1 MKNRKQKSLDY
12 DTRYSEVPRDME
24 SRLEWMCDLYKV
36 SPAKMEEI
44 VEKKRNMEMYLQYY
58 DYRIIFYEVPEGMP
72 RPRFRFIGK
81 SNFMDAA
88 RANPG
93 FIHVYSP
100 TAGDDFRYMQRLKDD
115 DLLSLH
121 QFIQTPCSICID
133 SFFPTPSYFSVTDKF
148 IAEIGL
154 HNQIVKPDWDNIG
167 KKYSDMYNHNI
178 WLDDSLVIDGRVRK
192 FYSMLPRVEI
202 NLRYLNYVTCKQQY
216 NNIIGRSE
224 YNPDYPIEYLNQKG
238 EPNNL

>member
-58 DYRIIFYEVPEGMP
+58 DYKIIFYEVPEGMP

-88 RANPG
+88 IANPG

>member
-1 MKNRKQKSLDY
+1 MKNRKQKSQSY
-12 DTRYSEVPRDME
+12 DTKYSEIPKDME
-24 SRLEWMCDLYKV
+24 SRLEWMCDFYKV
-36 SPAKMEEI
+36 SPDKMDEI
-44 VEKKRNMEMYLQYY
+44 ITKKRNMELYLEYY
-58 DYRIIFYEVPEGMP
+58 DYKIIFYEVPEGMP

-100 TAGDDFRYMQRLKDD
+100 TAGDDFRYMQRLKDEE
-115 DLLSLH
+115 LISLH
-121 QFIQTPCSICID
+121 QFIQTPCNICID
-133 SFFPTPSYFSVTDKF
+133 SFFPTPSYFNVVDKF

-192 FYSMLPRVEI
+192 FYSILPRVEI

-216 NNIIGRSE
+216 TNITSRSE